1 MCQATTYV
9 LGTWNP
15 WGELHLWEDGVS
27 FTETGALGRSG
38 AVGREEHVFL
48 VPVKHQGDVFKA
60 DDLTSP
66 EQRRGLDCTDGL
78 ATLSTWW

>member
-1 MCQATTYV
+1 M
-9 LGTWNP
+9 
-15 WGELHLWEDGVS
+15 
-27 FTETGALGRSG
+27 
-38 AVGREEHVFL
+38 GREEHVFL